1 MASFHIVGVGASA
14 GGLEALEALF
24 ALMPEDSGLAF
35 VVLQHLSP
43 DFESRMDEL
52 LGRRTRIPI
61 RKVID
66 GMEVE
71 PNHIYLI
78 PPKKDMILSGGRLLL
93 TDKDPGRGL
102 TLPIDHFLRSLA
114 QDAGRFSIAVILSGT
129 GSDGSRGVREIHD
142 AGGLV
147 IAQDPRTA
155 SFDGMPRSAIDTGL
169 VDVELPPSAIPEA
182 LVRY

>member
-52 LGRRTRIPI
+52 LARRTRIPI

-71 PNHIYLI
+71 RTT
-78 PPKKDMILSGGRLLL
+78 STSSR
-93 TDKDPGRGL
+93 PGR
-102 TLPIDHFLRSLA
+102 T
-114 QDAGRFSIAVILSGT
+114 
-129 GSDGSRGVREIHD
+129 
-142 AGGLV
+142 
-147 IAQDPRTA
+147 
-155 SFDGMPRSAIDTGL
+155 
-169 VDVELPPSAIPEA
+169 
-182 LVRY
+182 